1 MISIAMICILK
12 PKTISYSFSIHS
24 KILHHVPSAT
34 ETQPKHAG
42 TKHTQF
48 NRKETKIIT
57 FNNAKNLHNEDEITI
72 KETGEHLYVLDA
84 YVNPDNPKQ
93 VLIEC
98 DDGNTY
104 THHEIK

>member
-1 MISIAMICILK
+1 M
-12 PKTISYSFSIHS
+12 
-24 KILHHVPSAT
+24 
-34 ETQPKHAG
+34 
-42 TKHTQF
+42 
-48 NRKETKIIT
+48 T

-98 DDGNTY
+98 DNGNTY
-104 THHEIK
+104 TQHDIK